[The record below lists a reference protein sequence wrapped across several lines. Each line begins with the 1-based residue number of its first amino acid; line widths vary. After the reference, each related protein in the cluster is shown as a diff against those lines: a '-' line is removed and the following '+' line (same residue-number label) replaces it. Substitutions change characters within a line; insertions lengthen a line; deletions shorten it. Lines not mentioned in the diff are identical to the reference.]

1 MSGESEAFGVRRLCL
16 GTPVARTPL
25 PRCEETV
32 VRALTDHWLLVVA
45 VLAVV
50 TGFIL
55 LKIGS
60 LTIAPLLLVAGYC
73 LLLPLYLWR
82 SFRRGVGE

>member
-1 MSGESEAFGVRRLCL
+1 LSK
-16 GTPVARTPL
+16 
-25 PRCEETV
+25 
-32 VRALTDHWLLVVA
+32 LTDHWLLAVS

-50 TGFIL
+50 IGFIFL
-55 LKIGS
+55 DAGN

-73 LLLPLYLWR
+73 VLLPLYLWL